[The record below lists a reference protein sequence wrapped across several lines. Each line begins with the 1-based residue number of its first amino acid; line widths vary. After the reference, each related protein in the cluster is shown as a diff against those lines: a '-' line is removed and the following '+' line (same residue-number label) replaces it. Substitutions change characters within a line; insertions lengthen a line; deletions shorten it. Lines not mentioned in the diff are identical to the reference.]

1 MEIRTL
7 DAIWYRA
14 EPHTEPSRANPFV
27 RERGRLRVGPEVVV
41 FQGPTVRLEIREIL
55 SVDYG
60 VHGSMRNPSV
70 HVRWREGE
78 AVREAWFTDGGMGGY
93 AGLFGGTRT
102 LAELLAGASNGASA
116 SAAGGAAGEAAGESA
131 RAGAPAARFD
141 DAAAGRSQRWWLT
154 ILGVLVLLFL
164 ARVVLSYVQ
173 NYHR

>member
-116 SAAGGAAGEAAGESA
+116 GAAGESA

-141 DAAAGRSQRWWLT
+141 DAAAGRSQRWWLA
-154 ILGVLVLLFL
+154 ILGGLVLLFL
-164 ARVVLSYVQ
+164 ARAVLSYVQ

>member
-1 MEIRTL
+1 METRTL

-14 EPHTEPSRANPFV
+14 EPQTEPSRAHPFV
-27 RERGRLRVGPEVVV
+27 RERGRLRVGPHGAI
-41 FQGPTVRLEIREIL
+41 FQGPTVRLEIHEIL

-70 HVRWREGE
+70 HIRWREGE

-116 SAAGGAAGEAAGESA
+116 GAAGEAAGDGA

-164 ARVVLSYVQ
+164 ARAVLSYVQ